1 MWDNRRIANHS
12 LITKYKW
19 RTSDMRFAFAFLE
32 TMTERDGTNLI
43 AIMRGAIMHDDA
55 LAAEWAHDSLPSLD
69 WQLSHV
75 PSPTNLAR
83 THIPSTPTVR
93 GGPHHARR
101 RRPTQTH
108 VVLAGTPQPTT
119 NST

>member
-55 LAAEWAHDSLPSLD
+55 LAAEWAHGRLPALTGNSARY
-69 WQLSHV
+69 QTAAYPGFLS
-75 PSPTNLAR
+75 TR
-83 THIPSTPTVR
+83 TRRSESFESHEQTTASISHGTL
-93 GGPHHARR
+93 GPC
-101 RRPTQTH
+101 
-108 VVLAGTPQPTT
+108 
-119 NST
+119 